1 MIDYQ
6 FEQKGRRPIVIIAA
20 LLSLAMVGGGAY
32 TEAPWYFLAA
42 PGIAGLM
49 ALLMM
54 IQNSHSGLKLDGQSL
69 TLFKDNWQ
77 EVIPIATIK
86 GLRVTHSSDGQSSV
100 WLDRTNA
107 PPYWIPGYCFG
118 SAEQL
123 KQAFAAHGIKA
134 H

>member
-1 MIDYQ
+1 MDYQ

-20 LLSLAMVGGGAY
+20 LLSLGMVGGGAY
-32 TEAPWYFLAA
+32 YEAPWYFLAA

-49 ALLMM
+49 SLVAL
-54 IQNSHSGLKLDGQSL
+54 IQNSHSGLKLDAQSL

-77 EVIPIATIK
+77 EVIPMATIT
-86 GLRVTHSSDGQSSV
+86 GLRLTHFSDGQPNV

-107 PPYWIPGYCFG
+107 PPYRIPGYCFG

-123 KQAFAAHGIKA
+123 KLAFAAHGIKA
-134 H
+134 E